1 MLGYTYLTSVE
12 LQSKVTTCF
21 PPLIPVYGISLD
33 HKPIPS
39 ISICVHPTYPSDR
52 LDPAS

>member
-1 MLGYTYLTSVE
+1 MMGHAYLESVDF
-12 LQSKVTTCF
+12 QSKVTTSLS
-21 PPLIPVYGISLD
+21 PLIPVYGISLD
-33 HKPIPS
+33 HKLNSS